1 MLLSQVTL
9 KRYTEKH
16 DNLFKCYIVGDNA
29 ISPLLPRLPSIL
41 PPPPP
46 PPCPPPA
53 PPQDPGEHND
63 PALSMPDKA
72 RDVVGK
78 LREAEKKWFN
88 PDRGDP
94 DPRACEIAR
103 RTGFWQ
109 PFLP

>member
-1 MLLSQVTL
+1 MPS
-9 KRYTEKH
+9 H
-16 DNLFKCYIVGDNA
+16 SFFLFFH
-29 ISPLLPRLPSIL
+29 PSSHHPL
-41 PPPPP
+41 PPS
-46 PPCPPPA
+46 
-53 PPQDPGEHND
+53 QDPGEHID
-63 PALSMPDKA
+63 LALSMPDKA